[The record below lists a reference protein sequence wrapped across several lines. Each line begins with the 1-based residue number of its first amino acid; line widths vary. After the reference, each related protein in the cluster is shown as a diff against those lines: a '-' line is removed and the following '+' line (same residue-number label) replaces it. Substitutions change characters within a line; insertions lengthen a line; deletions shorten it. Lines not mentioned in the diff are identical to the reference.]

1 MSSSKVV
8 IVTGASSGLGRAIA
22 LEFAQLDTTRVV
34 ICADLNPNAPSGS
47 QVAQPTVEE
56 IRAIYGANKATFVKT
71 DVSEAADVR
80 HLIQSTV
87 KQFGRLDVLINNA
100 GIALESLNN
109 RGPRLVHETDEST
122 YTKTMDVNAK
132 SVFLGCKFAVEQF
145 RRQGLDSAGN
155 RGFIINISSVYGL
168 TGAEGHGV
176 SSSLSCKVR
185 VTDISFS
192 LILQ

>member
-56 IRAIYGANKATFVKT
+56 IRAIYGGNKATFVKT